1 MLLVSPNLKE
11 MLPTLTNT
19 FKFLEKENYNA
30 ASFTEI
36 KELHNVV
43 RECVMGSC
51 YAILINEEIIYNAY
65 DKKIKPVREIILDE
79 MVRQQFANTPELLIH
94 PNDNL
99 NIKIYMF
106 STECWY
112 MHIVYDNGFYK
123 LFFYN

>member
-1 MLLVSPNLKE
+1 

-30 ASFTEI
+30 ASFTELQ
-36 KELHNVV
+36 ELYNVV
-43 RECVMGSC
+43 KECVMGSC

-65 DKKIKPVREIILDE
+65 DKTIKSAREIILDE
-79 MVRQQFANTPELLIH
+79 MVRQQFANTPGILIH
-94 PNDNL
+94 PNDTL
-99 NIKIYMF
+99 SIKIYMF

-112 MHIVYDNGFYK
+112 MHIIYDNGFYK